1 MTVVNLG
8 ASHTRDCRLC
18 LFQRLFASIFTLIV
32 AIPFLISCFSG
43 MLYAIC
49 VLYFFSRI
57 VGVDDFGYSSRHCS
71 HELQMA
77 EVAHTELESVDLS
90 VGGNAVTVPDN
101 VSFASEE
108 EQEESAKPRGAAS
121 PSEND
126 RDVVD
131 DLSDQIQDTESNENE
146 EDPGDTASACR
157 GAASPSEN
165 DRDVV
170 DDLSAQIQDAESN
183 EDEEDPGDTAA
194 SCHGAASPSENDRDS
209 EMSINSVQSDDDSG
223 THASMPSLEEIRGPR
238 LVLHAYPFHQ
248 VYYSP
253 NASSVSS
260 AAASEEDSDA
270 WNPRYVFPPVM
281 GPVKR
286 IDSSEDNRSSSDD
299 LSEQMEENS
308 ETTVDM
314 ESHEE
319 EDESLGDY

>member
-131 DLSDQIQDTESNENE
+131 DLS
-146 EDPGDTASACR
+146 
-157 GAASPSEN
+157 
-165 DRDVV
+165 
-170 DDLSAQIQDAESN
+170 AQIQDAESN

-260 AAASEEDSDA
+260 AAASGEDSDA
-270 WNPRYVFPPVM
+270 WNPRCVFPPVM